1 MAVDLT
7 RFIQEP
13 DTTEENNPLYADLLS
28 TQSQPNPT
36 VDLTRFTSTPETPDY
51 TTAPDPYLPQQNE
64 ALYSTNLT
72 RGYSL
77 TDLEK
82 DPEFAMRAQRFLQGI
97 GRNEN
102 IFEYLRDENFSLSS
116 AFVRST
122 EVGNWTEEE
131 KQDYIYLRDKFN
143 NANLKGFKE
152 RFNLVKDMSVDI
164 LTDPLNILAGIFAA
178 PTLGGSL
185 GARGA
190 LQAASKAGISKFV
203 AAEAGELAVTQVGTK
218 KLTAYNLAQ
227 RAKLKKLRAIKA
239 GKQSALFGAA
249 EGMAWAGPHEF
260 FVQDIDVDLGM
271 RDEYDLGSIAGMTV
285 AGGAFGGLIG
295 GAIGGG
301 LGLYG
306 NRYLTKEFK
315 HTNENL
321 IDNVASSQTRKE
333 VVEDSELEIVLA
345 SSKNKLNVFIANTFG
360 KPTAWFQGYV
370 DKSPK
375 LKQFLKDLRYDYDT
389 TLTSQGEDVVK
400 RQSFG
405 LFMGETIGKYQYAL
419 AKSLNVLYRVGW
431 RARLDPKQNKQ
442 LVKMLQ
448 DKTLSLK
455 NIDKVASQYD
465 SALVTAYKGIR
476 ETLDKAFD
484 DATAYDLFGPGVRK
498 TAGYF
503 PRLFKYDV
511 LEKNKAE
518 FKNIVVKSGHAD
530 ILDEPQMFQFIEEG
544 TDEIKKGILRDAKD
558 IDQEIFG
565 RNFVSEATGGKV
577 KKLKDATPEQ
587 IADAKVLKADAIVEN
602 MLEYRWTPF
611 ELRSKGQKNNA
622 QGFLQ
627 ERVFRNIKDEDIS
640 KFLED
645 DVQQILETYFTNT
658 GQAIARSK
666 YFGRTMV
673 EFEQKTVQPMFKELQ
688 AAGMTADEAD
698 KVIIKVRDT
707 HRKVTGLEQYSQSTL
722 KKNKWARGMADWG
735 KLSQQMAHLPF
746 ATLSSVTEPLLLLSR
761 AGLKDSPGVIKDIAS
776 ALVKEGNSVLD
787 RSWKGIQRGV
797 LGKKTT
803 GVRDI
808 GMPSQKKGASIF
820 DTMDDDT
827 WGELYKTGLALEQA
841 VQERIE
847 GLAGEGMYGSWAKN
861 GQAAFFKVNLLTQW
875 TKAVQLASFTTGKR
889 LIKTNAKRLSEGGLS
904 KSNKQYLTRQLGD
917 LGINADE
924 AVAWYRASLKK
935 GKFDDSLA
943 KAQDFY
949 EGAYTSGANRFTKEI
964 ILNPSTAEA
973 NRPLWFSHPAAQLLV
988 QFAGYPTVFNNT
1000 ILKRFS
1006 NEAVNSPMQS
1016 IPKALPTV
1024 LLMTAVAHV
1033 GNTIRSNGANLKDYE
1048 TGMSKDEGELIL
1060 EGVRRWGGFGPFDYQ
1075 SRWSNEYD
1083 RNVGGF
1089 TATLKAFAGPLPQ
1102 DAIDG
1107 ILYRKNIPEIAVTNL
1122 PGYSA
1127 YDLVFGEGTKKE
1139 LRSAARGSSPE
1150 INKTKSG
1157 LGSFSKGGIVKNVPN
1172 VKEEPDEM
1180 ISRVTKEP
1188 FNATSES
1195 VQDEEDRALQ
1205 TQMKSLGLK

>member
-1 MAVDLT
+1 MTIDLT
-7 RFIQEP
+7 RFIDEP
-13 DTTEENNPLYADLLS
+13 EESTNDNPLFADLVSEPYGL
-28 TQSQPNPT
+28 TPEQTYT
-36 VDLTRFTSTPETPDY
+36 VAPEPKLAPVVETSTP
-51 TTAPDPYLPQQNE
+51 
-64 ALYSTNLT
+64 SNLNYN
-72 RGYSL
+72 YSL

-82 DPEFAMRAQRFLQGI
+82 DPEFAKRAERFLQGV

-102 IFEYLRDENFSLSS
+102 IFEYLRDENFSLSA
-116 AFVRST
+116 AFVRSI
-122 EVGNWTEEE
+122 EVGDWTEEE
-131 KQDYIYLRDKFN
+131 KQDYAYLRDKFN

-152 RFNLVKDMSVDI
+152 RFNLVKDLSVDI
-164 LTDPLNILAGIFAA
+164 LTDPLNILAGIFAI
-178 PTLGGSL
+178 PTGGGSL
-185 GARGA
+185 ATRGA
-190 LQAASKAGISKFV
+190 LQGASQAAV
-203 AAEAGELAVTQVGTK
+203 K
-218 KLTAYNLAQ
+218 KLTASQLSK
-227 RAKLKKLRAIKA
+227 RAALKQAKA
-239 GKQSALFGAA
+239 VKAAKQTALYGSV
-249 EGMAWAGPHEF
+249 EGMAWAGPHEYF
-260 FVQDIDVDLGM
+260 LQDIDVDLGM
-271 RDEYDLGSIAGMTV
+271 RDEYDLSSIAGMTV

-295 GAIGGG
+295 GAVGGG

-333 VVEDSELEIVLA
+333 VVEDSKLETVLA
-345 SSKNKLNVFIANTFG
+345 SSKNKLNVFIANSFG
-360 KPTAWFQGYV
+360 KPTTWFQGYV

-389 TLTSQGEDVVK
+389 TLTSQGEEGVK

-405 LFMGETIGKYQYAL
+405 LFMGETIGKYQYGL

-448 DKTLSLK
+448 DKTLTLDS
-455 NIDKVASQYD
+455 IDKVASNYD

-484 DATAYDLFGPGVRK
+484 DATAYDLFGPNVRK

-518 FKNIVVKSGHAD
+518 FKDIVVKSGHAD

-577 KKLKDATPEQ
+577 RKLKDATPEQ

-622 QGFLQ
+622 KGFLQ

-645 DVQQILETYFTNT
+645 DAQQILETYFTNT

-666 YFGRTMV
+666 YFGRTML
-673 EFEQKTVQPMFKELQ
+673 EFEEKTLKPMRKELE
-688 AAGMTADEAD
+688 ASGMTRDEAE
-698 KVIIKVRDT
+698 KVIVKVRDT

-776 ALVKEGNSVLD
+776 ALVKEGNSILD
-787 RSWKGIQRGV
+787 RSFKGIQRGV
-797 LGKKTT
+797 FGKKTT
-803 GVRDI
+803 GVKDI
-808 GMPSQKKGASIF
+808 GVPSQKKGASIF

-889 LIKTNAKRLSEGGLS
+889 LIKKNAQLLSEGGLS
-904 KSNKQYLTRQLGD
+904 KSNKQYLTKQLNG
-917 LGINADE
+917 LGVDANE
-924 AVAWYRASLKK
+924 AVTWYKGSLKN

-1048 TGMSKDEGELIL
+1048 TGLSKDDSELIL

-1075 SRWSNEYD
+1075 SRWSNEFD
-1083 RNVGGF
+1083 RNVGGY

-1107 ILYRKNIPEIAVTNL
+1107 ILYRKNIPEMIGTNL

-1127 YDLVFGEGTKKE
+1127 YDLVLGEGTKKS
-1139 LRSAARGSSPE
+1139 LRSTLRGSSPKE
-1150 INKTKSG
+1150 KSTAG
-1157 LGSFSKGGIVKNVPN
+1157 LGSYSRGGIVLNVPN
-1172 VKEEPDEM
+1172 VKDEPDEM
-1180 ISRVTKEP
+1180 ISRVTKQP

-1195 VQDEEDRALQ
+1195 VQDVEDRALEGQ
-1205 TQMKSLGLK
+1205 LKGLGLK

>member
-13 DTTEENNPLYADLLS
+13 DTTQENNPLYADLLS
-28 TQSQPNPT
+28 PQTKTSPT
-36 VDLTRFTSTPETPDY
+36 VNLTKFTDTPESPNY
-51 TTAPDPYLPQQNE
+51 TIAPDPYLPQQNE
-64 ALYSTNLT
+64 SLYNTSLP

-82 DPEFAMRAQRFLQGI
+82 DPEFAMRAQRFLEGV

-102 IFEYLRDENFSLSS
+102 IFEYLRDENFSLSA

-122 EVGNWTEEE
+122 EAGDWTEAE
-131 KQDYIYLRDKFN
+131 KEDYIYLRDKFN

-152 RFNLVKDMSVDI
+152 RFNLVKDMSVDV
-164 LTDPLNILAGIFAA
+164 LADPLNILAGLFAV
-178 PTLGGSL
+178 PTLGGSIA
-185 GARGA
+185 GRGA
-190 LQAASKAGISKFV
+190 LQVAGQS
-203 AAEAGELAVTQVGTK
+203 AVK
-218 KLTAYNLAQ
+218 KLTTSQLAK
-227 RAKLKKLRAIKA
+227 R
-239 GKQSALFGAA
+239 GALYGAA

-260 FVQDIDVDLGM
+260 FLQDIDVDLGM
-271 RDEYDLGSIAGMTV
+271 RDEYDLGSIAGMTA

-295 GAIGGG
+295 GAVGGG

-306 NRYLTKEFK
+306 NRYLSKEYK

-321 IDNVASSQTRKE
+321 IDDVASSQNRKE
-333 VVEDSELEIVLA
+333 IVEDSELEIGLA
-345 SSKNKLNVFIANTFG
+345 STKNKLNVVIANTFG

-389 TLTSQGEDVVK
+389 TLTSQGEEGVK

-405 LFMGETIGKYQYAL
+405 LFMGETIGKYQYGL

-431 RARLDPKQNKQ
+431 RARLDREQNKQ

-448 DKTLSLK
+448 DKTLTLDS
-455 NIDKVASQYD
+455 IDKVASQYD
-465 SALVTAYKGIR
+465 DALVTAYKGIR

-484 DATAYDLFGPGVRK
+484 DATAYDLFGPDVRK

-511 LEKNKAE
+511 LEKNKAQ
-518 FKNIVVKSGHAD
+518 FKDIVVKSGHAD

-565 RNFVSEATGGKV
+565 RNFVSEATNGKI

-587 IADAKVLKADAIVEN
+587 IADAKILKADAIVEN

-611 ELRSKGQKNNA
+611 ELRSKGQANNA
-622 QGFLQ
+622 KGFLQ
-627 ERVFRNIKDEDIS
+627 ERVFRNIKDEDIAE
-640 KFLED
+640 FLED
-645 DVQQILETYFTNT
+645 DAQQILETYFTNT

-666 YFGRTMV
+666 YFGRTMS
-673 EFEQKTVQPMFKELQ
+673 EFEEKTIKPMRKELE
-688 AAGMTADEAD
+688 ASGMTLDEAN
-698 KVIIKVRDT
+698 KVIVKVRDT
-707 HRKVTGLEQYSQSTL
+707 HRKVTGLEQYSESTL
-722 KKNKWARGMADWG
+722 KQNKWARGMADWG

-746 ATLSSVTEPLLLLSR
+746 ATLSSVTEPFLLLSR
-761 AGLKDSPGVIKDIAS
+761 AGLKDSPGVIKDIAG
-776 ALVKEGNSVLD
+776 ALVKEGNSILD
-787 RSWKGIQRGV
+787 RSFKGIQRGV
-797 LGKKTT
+797 FGKKTT
-803 GVRDI
+803 GVKDI

-847 GLAGEGMYGSWAKN
+847 GLAGEGMYGSWAKA

-904 KSNKQYLTRQLGD
+904 KSNKKYLTQQLND
-917 LGINADE
+917 LGIDGDE
-924 AVAWYRASLKK
+924 AVAWYRGSLKN

-1006 NEAVNSPMQS
+1006 NEAINSPMQS

-1024 LLMTAVAHV
+1024 LLMSAVAHI
-1033 GNTIRSNGANLKDYE
+1033 GNTIRSNGNNLTDYE
-1048 TGMSKDEGELIL
+1048 TGMSKNDGELIG
-1060 EGVRRWGGFGPFDYQ
+1060 EAVRRWGGFGPFDYQ
-1075 SRWSNEYD
+1075 SRWMNESE
-1083 RNVGGF
+1083 RNVGAG

-1102 DAIDG
+1102 DVIDMV
-1107 ILYRKNIPEIAVTNL
+1107 LYRKGFPEVVATNL

-1127 YDLVFGEGTKKE
+1127 YDLVLGEGFKKE
-1139 LRSAARGSSPE
+1139 LRSSARGTSSSTSNTLKP
-1150 INKTKSG
+1150 G
-1157 LGSFSKGGIVKNVPN
+1157 LGSFSKGGFVTNVAN
-1172 VKEEPDEM
+1172 ASSEPDEKKM
-1180 ISRVTKEP
+1180 RGVNVTYAE
-1188 FNATSES
+1188 AGG
-1195 VQDEEDRALQ
+1195 VLAQDKEDRILKV
-1205 TQMKSLGLK
+1205 QMEGLGLK

>member
-7 RFIQEP
+7 RFIDEP
-13 DTTEENNPLYADLLS
+13 EEPTNDNPLFADLV
-28 TQSQPNPT
+28 SQPQE
-36 VDLTRFTSTPETPDY
+36 LTPEETYTVAPEPKLAPVVDTYTPPKLGY
-51 TTAPDPYLPQQNE
+51 N
-64 ALYSTNLT
+64 
-72 RGYSL
+72 YSL

-82 DPEFAMRAQRFLQGI
+82 DPEFAMRAERFLQGV

-122 EVGNWTEEE
+122 EIGDWTEQE

-178 PTLGGSL
+178 PTLGGSI

-190 LQAASKAGISKFV
+190 LQAAN
-203 AAEAGELAVTQVGTK
+203 VGVK
-218 KLTAYNLAQ
+218 KLTASQLSK
-227 RAKLKKLRAIKA
+227 RAALKQAKAVRA
-239 GKQSALFGAA
+239 GKKSALFGAA

-271 RDEYDLGSIAGMTV
+271 RDEYDLGSIAGMTI

-321 IDNVASSQTRKE
+321 IDDVASSQTRKE
-333 VVEDSELEIVLA
+333 VVKDSELEIVLA

-375 LKQFLKDLRYDYDT
+375 LKQFLKDLRYDYDS

-484 DATAYDLFGPGVRK
+484 DATAYDLFGPGVRNV
-498 TAGYF
+498 AGYF

-511 LEKNKAE
+511 LEKKQTE
-518 FKNIVVKSGHAD
+518 FQKILIKSGHAD
-530 ILDEPQMFQFIEEG
+530 PLNDIPSVNIIEET
-544 TDEIKKGILRDAKD
+544 TDELRKGFLKDSKGIDED
-558 IDQEIFG
+558 IFG
-565 RNFVSEATGGKV
+565 INFLKQAGVKGTTVGKG
-577 KKLKDATPEQ
+577 KSKQIIYRLEDATPEQ
-587 IADAKVLKADAIVEN
+587 LQIAREAKAEKIVDD

-611 ELRSKGQKNNA
+611 ELRSKGQADNA
-622 QGFLQ
+622 KGFLQ
-627 ERVFRNIKDEDIS
+627 ERRFRNIKDEDIAE
-640 KFLED
+640 FLED

-666 YFGRTMV
+666 YFG
-673 EFEQKTVQPMFKELQ
+673 KTFSQFNTNTIVPMREELRKS
-688 AAGMTADEAD
+688 GMKDTEIK
-698 KVIIKVRDT
+698 KVIEKVEDT
-707 HRKVTGLEQYSQSTL
+707 YKKVTGLEQYSQSTL
-722 KKNKWARGMADWG
+722 KKNKFARGMADWG

-761 AGLKDSPGVIKDIAS
+761 AGLKDSPGVVKDIAR

-803 GVRDI
+803 GVKDI

-924 AVAWYRASLKK
+924 AVAWYRASLKN
-935 GKFDDSLA
+935 GKFNNRIA
-943 KAQDFY
+943 KAQNFY
-949 EGAYTSGANRFTKEI
+949 KEDLTSGANRFTKEI

-1024 LLMTAVAHV
+1024 LLMTAIAHV

-1150 INKTKSG
+1150 INKSKSG

-1195 VQDEEDRALQ
+1195 VQDEEDRALEGQ
-1205 TQMKSLGLK
+1205 LKGLGLK

>member
-122 EVGNWTEEE
+122 EVGDWTEEE

-178 PTLGGSL
+178 PTLGGSI

-190 LQAASKAGISKFV
+190 LQAAN
-203 AAEAGELAVTQVGTK
+203 VGVK
-218 KLTAYNLAQ
+218 KLTASQLSK
-227 RAKLKKLRAIKA
+227 RAALKQAKAVRA
-239 GKQSALFGAA
+239 GKKSALFGAA

-271 RDEYDLGSIAGMTV
+271 RDEYDLGSIAGMTI

-321 IDNVASSQTRKE
+321 IDDVASSQTRKE
-333 VVEDSELEIVLA
+333 VVKDSELEIVLA

-375 LKQFLKDLRYDYDT
+375 LKQFLKDLRYDYDS

-484 DATAYDLFGPGVRK
+484 DATAYDLFGPGVRNV
-498 TAGYF
+498 AGYF

-511 LEKNKAE
+511 LEKKQTE
-518 FKNIVVKSGHAD
+518 FQKILIKSGHAD
-530 ILDEPQMFQFIEEG
+530 PLNDIPSVNIIEET
-544 TDEIKKGILRDAKD
+544 TDELRKGFLKDSKGIDED
-558 IDQEIFG
+558 IFG
-565 RNFVSEATGGKV
+565 INFLKQAGVKGTTVGKG
-577 KKLKDATPEQ
+577 KSKQIIYRLEDATPEQ
-587 IADAKVLKADAIVEN
+587 LQIAREAKAEKIVDD

-611 ELRSKGQKNNA
+611 ELRSKGQADNA
-622 QGFLQ
+622 KGFLQ
-627 ERVFRNIKDEDIS
+627 ERRFRNIKDEDIAE
-640 KFLED
+640 FLED

-666 YFGRTMV
+666 YFG
-673 EFEQKTVQPMFKELQ
+673 KTFSQFNTNTIVPMREELRKS
-688 AAGMTADEAD
+688 GMKDTEIK
-698 KVIIKVRDT
+698 KVIEKVEDT
-707 HRKVTGLEQYSQSTL
+707 YKKVTGLEQYSQSTL
-722 KKNKWARGMADWG
+722 KKNKFARGMADWG

-761 AGLKDSPGVIKDIAS
+761 AGLKDSPGVVKDIAR

-803 GVRDI
+803 GVKDI

-924 AVAWYRASLKK
+924 AVAWYRASLKN
-935 GKFDDSLA
+935 GKFNNRIA
-943 KAQDFY
+943 KAQNFY
-949 EGAYTSGANRFTKEI
+949 KEDLTSGANRFTKEI

-1024 LLMTAVAHV
+1024 LLMTAIAHV

-1150 INKTKSG
+1150 INKSKSG

-1195 VQDEEDRALQ
+1195 VQDEEDRALEGQ
-1205 TQMKSLGLK
+1205 LKGLGLK